1 MIAQLQKIL
10 LAKPYTKLK
19 EKKILMIQ
27 VNKTSCSKYRKYVC
41 AL

>member
-1 MIAQLQKIL
+1 MIVQLQKIL

-19 EKKILMIQ
+19 KKLLMIQ